1 MQSSPNTPATP
12 SKFKLIVATDFSECS
27 AIALEEALT
36 LAVLRAPSELV
47 LLHVLDTAAG
57 TALDAMSESEKVASG
72 LLAEVEK
79 IRPVSALPATVKLHC
94 HVVRGAPA
102 QCVVDEA
109 SAHHC
114 DLIVVGTHGRTGLG
128 RLVLG
133 SVAETIV
140 RLAPCSVL
148 TVKKRKST

>member
-1 MQSSPNTPATP
+1 MPQPYT
-12 SKFKLIVATDFSECS
+12 LLVATDFSDCS
-27 AIALEEALT
+27 RAALAEALDI
-36 LAVLRAPSELV
+36 AVLRAPSELV
-47 LLHVLDTAAG
+47 LLHVLDVADG
-57 TALDAMSESEKVASG
+57 PALDAMSESEKVADG
-72 LLAEVEK
+72 MLAEVEK
-79 IRPVSALPATVKLHC
+79 IRPKSELPATVKLHC

-102 QCVVDEA
+102 QRVVDEA
-109 SAHHC
+109 IAHRC

-148 TVKKRKST
+148 TVKKSAAR